1 MAVLRTNENPMGI
14 RVFNPNGFMC
24 PHLANL
30 SMIGQKAGLLYR
42 QNAMKKIDAPEI
54 HPFPNYSIF
63 HQISL

>member
-1 MAVLRTNENPMGI
+1 MGI

-24 PHLANL
+24 PHLDNL